1 MRTFFLL
8 IGLFAG
14 LSLTPVKAD
23 FVFSERIGAGI
34 SSAIALNMGQAR
46 QLLEE
51 EKKLAPSNS
60 LVVLLENYIDFYTL
74 VLDQHNPS
82 FESAEKKLEL
92 RLERLEKDPQP
103 SPWKGY
109 ALAEVQLHW
118 TILHAARQNYLSAV
132 RLLNRAKNNTAENSK
147 RYPNFELNY
156 KIKGLLDVAFGSVPE
171 SYRWLA
177 EMAGFSG
184 DQQRGLQTYASL
196 QKHLHQQP
204 VKSFAVEIRLS
215 LAFLQMH
222 VNDDKHKAWSL
233 VANPANE
240 PDKNLLTCYFMGF
253 LGRQVGENDRGIAA
267 LSNRPRTAGYLNL
280 AYFDY
285 QLGTLLVYNN
295 DDQAVSLLN
304 NYIRQEKVQT
314 LKKDAALRL
323 YWLYSMRKQSD
334 KQAYYRKQVLSI
346 GNDKHER
353 DKLAIKEVSQAA
365 VHYELLV
372 ARIRHDGGYFE
383 AALAQLADL
392 DVARLSTP
400 QQLEYHYRKGRLLHD
415 MNQADQA
422 LIPLTECVKLGKNDG
437 NYLPANACLLLAK
450 RYEERADKVR
460 AKFYYERCLSYDK
473 HPYTTSMHTR
483 ARAGLKRLG
492 S

>member
-1 MRTFFLL
+1 MRTILLL

-23 FVFSERIGAGI
+23 FVFSDRIGQGI
-34 SSAIALNMGQAR
+34 SAAIALNIGQAR

-51 EKKLAPSNS
+51 EKKLAPQNS
-60 LVVLLENYIDFYTL
+60 LVVLLENYIDFYSL

-82 FESAEKKLEL
+82 FEIAEKKIEQ
-92 RLERLEKDPQP
+92 RLSRLEKDPQV

-109 ALAEVQLHW
+109 ALAEVQLQW

-147 RYPNFELNY
+147 RYPDFALNY
-156 KIKGLLDVAFGSVPE
+156 KIKGILDIAFGSVPE

-184 DQQRGLQTYASL
+184 DQQRGLKTYASL
-196 QKHLHQQP
+196 QKQLHQQP
-204 VKSFAVEIRLS
+204 VKSFATEIRLA
-215 LAFLQMH
+215 LAFLHLH
-222 VNDDKHKAWSL
+222 VNDDKQKAWSL
-233 VANPANE
+233 IIHPSNE
-240 PDKNLLTCYFMGF
+240 PDKNLLTCYFIGF
-253 LGRQVGENDRGIAA
+253 MGRQMGENDLGIAA
-267 LSNRPRTAGYLNL
+267 LKKRPRSASYLNL
-280 AYFDY
+280 PYFDY

-295 DDQAVSLLN
+295 DEEAVSLLN
-304 NYIRQEKVQT
+304 AYIKQEQVQT

-323 YWLYSMRKQSD
+323 YWLYAMRKQSD
-334 KQAYYRKQVLSI
+334 KQEYYRKLVLSI

-353 DKLAIKEVSQAA
+353 DKQAIKEVMQTD
-365 VHYELLV
+365 VHYDLLV

-383 AALAQLADL
+383 TALEQLVSLELSDL
-392 DVARLSTP
+392 TQS
-400 QQLEYHYRKGRLLHD
+400 QQLEYYYRRGRLLND
-415 MNQADQA
+415 MNEADKA
-422 LIPLTECVKLGKNDG
+422 LFPLTECVKLGKNDG

-460 AKFYYERCLSYDK
+460 ARFYYERCLSYDK

-492 S
+492 T